1 MLKISLAVGWKVDS
15 WQTSMKKGYQSL
27 IFFFYTNQSNGLDQD
42 VKCEWIPN
50 MFWRW
55 SQQDWLLTDEG
66 SEKREELGKETQS
79 TLSKKLM

>member
-1 MLKISLAVGWKVDS
+1 
-15 WQTSMKKGYQSL
+15 
-27 IFFFYTNQSNGLDQD
+27 
-42 VKCEWIPN
+42 

>member
-1 MLKISLAVGWKVDS
+1 MGSGLLADKYEEVIPISN
-15 WQTSMKKGYQSL
+15 
-27 IFFFYTNQSNGLDQD
+27 FFFYTNQSTGLDQD

-55 SQQDWLLTDEG
+55 TQQDWLLTDEG

-79 TLSKKLM
+79 TLSKKLMWKQGRGKRD